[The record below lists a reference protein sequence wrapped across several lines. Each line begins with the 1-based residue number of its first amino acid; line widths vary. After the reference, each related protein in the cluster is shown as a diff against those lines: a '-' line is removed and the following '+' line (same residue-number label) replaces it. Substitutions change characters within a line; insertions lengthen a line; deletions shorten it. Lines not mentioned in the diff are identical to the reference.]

1 MICKGLLSN
10 TTYIQKGIEFCF
22 SNPFVFGK
30 VKVCI
35 HAPVTFEAC
44 KLMI

>member
-1 MICKGLLSN
+1 MICNGLLSN
-10 TTYIQKGIEFCF
+10 TTYIHKGIEF

-30 VKVCI
+30 VKVCV